1 MMPLLLILTLAPT
14 LSFYFYVLVQFM
26 KETTRRRNH
35 DTCALIVPLH
45 SESARQANYGVR
57 ELAAPRAKRHEG
69 SRMVSLAPFAV
80 EDTNQDADSPRAE
93 VIVTQ
98 LKSRLAAYQG
108 GTGRLAAK
116 RAAKG

>member
-26 KETTRRRNH
+26 KEATRRRNH

-45 SESARQANYGVR
+45 SESARQANYGAR
-57 ELAAPRAKRHEG
+57 EFAAPRGGRSED
-69 SRMVSLAPFAV
+69 SRSLAIVPFAV
-80 EDTNQDADSPRAE
+80 ARANEDADSARAE

-98 LKSRLAAYQG
+98 VKSRLAAYQG

-116 RAAKG
+116 HVAKG